1 MMLTEDIMKKIEENE
16 NGGTFDKI
24 KQYAKGGSSIAIP
37 LVVVIVIIIGISL
50 L

>member
-1 MMLTEDIMKKIEENE
+1 MKKIEENE
-16 NGGTFDKI
+16 NGGFGGTFDKI